1 MSEAF
6 TIEHRAGNTLRAVV
20 SVETAFEDEANL
32 EAVAQVFSALQTPAG
47 TGLNT
52 TLQFEFVN
60 GINTGFVRIFMR
72 IKETFVD
79 NAVKGHIGSESRAGK
94 GAKKG
99 DRGKRLLK
107 HNFQSLFLREEI

>member
-1 MSEAF
+1 MSC
-6 TIEHRAGNTLRAVV
+6 
-20 SVETAFEDEANL
+20 S
-32 EAVAQVFSALQTPAG
+32 
-47 TGLNT
+47 LNT
-52 TLQFEFVN
+52 TFKFEF
-60 GINTGFVRIFMR
+60 INSVRTGNIRVLVR